1 MEIKSNIA
9 ESSIWAFLKGF
20 AIGVKMVLTVVFV
33 LLFSFAVMAAT
44 YPIIA
49 VIVIGRLAADWMFP
63 DTTISDIEAVLKS
76 KFVMFVRPSNL
87 FEFVFNLVPSFLSD
101 WFNDDELDEDWRD
114 GGTRTVIHRRA

>member
-1 MEIKSNIA
+1 METKSNMT
-9 ESSIWAFLKGF
+9 ESSIWAFLKRF

-63 DTTISDIEAVLKS
+63 DTTISDIEAFLKS

-101 WFNDDELDEDWRD
+101 WFNSDWFNDDELDED
-114 GGTRTVIHRRA
+114 

>member
-87 FEFVFNLVPSFLSD
+87 LEFAFNLVPSFLSN
-101 WFNDDELDEDWRD
+101 WFNDDELDEDWCD
-114 GGTRTVIHRRA
+114 

>member
-1 MEIKSNIA
+1 METKSNIT
-9 ESSIWAFLKGF
+9 EISIGVFLKGF
-20 AIGVKMVLTVVFV
+20 VTSVKMVLTVAFG

-63 DTTISDIEAVLKS
+63 DTTISDIEAFLKS
-76 KFVMFVRPSNL
+76 KFVMFVRPSKL

-101 WFNDDELDEDWRD
+101 WFNDDELDED
-114 GGTRTVIHRRA
+114 